1 MQDLETYAFMDVQN
15 TEGTADFLG
24 FLIDWKKFN
33 DHLNKKYLSKG
44 NYYYLGIEQ
53 GDEARTDE
61 FNSLKCDTC
70 FIKPKIFKKYKQKD
84 KIYHVTCS
92 SCKNTFVKKIPGRF
106 DWKCNCD
113 VDLTIDV
120 IDVAKDKAIKA
131 LIFTGDGDFTPL
143 IEKIIKDNEESMV
156 YIFSSPTIINGRSR
170 LSTKLRN
177 LTNIYRNKVI
187 FVDLNLL
194 KKIIEK
200 DIIISE

>member
-1 MQDLETYAFMDVQN
+1 MKELETYAFIDVQN

-24 FLIDWKKFN
+24 FLIDWKKLS
-33 DHLNKKYLSKG
+33 DHLTINYFSKG
-44 NYYYLGIEQ
+44 NYFYLGIEQ
-53 GDEARTDE
+53 GDETRTNE
-61 FNSLKCDTC
+61 FNSLMCGTC

-84 KIYHVTCS
+84 KIYNVICS
-92 SCKNTFVKKIPGRF
+92 SCKNEFVKKIPGRF

-120 IDVAKDKAIKA
+120 IEVAQDKAIRA
-131 LIFTGDGDFTPL
+131 LIFTGDGDFKPL
-143 IEKIIKDNEESMV
+143 IEKLMKDNEKSKV
-156 YIFSSPTIINGRSR
+156 YIFSSPTKINGNSR

-177 LTNIYRNKVI
+177 LTSIYKDRVV

-200 DIIISE
+200 EIIIAQ